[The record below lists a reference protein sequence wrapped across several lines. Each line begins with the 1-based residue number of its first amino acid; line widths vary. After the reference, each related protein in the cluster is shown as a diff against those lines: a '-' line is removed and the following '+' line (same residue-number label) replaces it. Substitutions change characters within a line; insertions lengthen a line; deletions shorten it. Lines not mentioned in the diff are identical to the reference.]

1 MDGFVSPDAPEAPDT
16 LTAEQAQQTVDEYIV
31 SQEDKSLLRFIT
43 CGSVDDGKST
53 LIGRLLY
60 EAKLL
65 FDDQITAL
73 EADSKKVG
81 TQGADIDFALL
92 VDGLASEREQGIT
105 IDVAYRFFATDAR
118 KYIVIDTPGHEQYT
132 RNMATGASQAELAV
146 LLIDARHGLST
157 QTRRHSFIMHSL
169 GVRKLVLAINKMDL
183 IDDKEARFNEIVSD
197 YRAFADELG
206 IEDFTAI
213 PVSALK
219 GDNIVDQSADM
230 PWYKGPTL
238 MQHLDSVPVGDAQ
251 ETAPFHMSVQWVNR
265 PNLDFRG
272 FSGRIASGTVR
283 PGDELVSLPS
293 GVSSTVSRIYTM
305 DGDREVGLP
314 NESVTI
320 CLEDEIDVSRGS
332 VLADAENPPKQDDRF
347 ETTILWMSET
357 PLSTNQTYVLKLGTQ
372 EVSASVLEPDY
383 LIDVNTLAHVQQD
396 SMSLNA
402 IGIST
407 VTTDKPLI
415 YTPYSKSRHLGGFI
429 LIDRMSNETVGLGLI
444 RRAASGTKIP
454 LRTQTLLVNR
464 EARARLMDQKPFTVW
479 FTGIKRGGK
488 TYIANRLEQRLHAQ
502 GYKTFILDAE
512 NVWKGL
518 SEDLDF
524 MGADR
529 VENTRRVAEVARLM
543 NDAGVITFTCF
554 SSPFSVEREQ
564 AKRIIG
570 EENII
575 EVHVNTPLDIAEA
588 GDRDGFFQKAR
599 DGEISNVAGIDVD
612 YECPECADLTVG
624 LHTHSIEAATDAVYD
639 LLKERQLL

>member
-1 MDGFVSPDAPEAPDT
+1 MSTTLKNAAPTAT
-16 LTAEQAQQTVDEYIV
+16 MTAEEAKQTVDSYID

-60 EAKLL
+60 ESKLL

-73 EADSKKVG
+73 EADSKRVG
-81 TQGADIDFALL
+81 TQGQDIDFALL

-118 KYIVIDTPGHEQYT
+118 KFIVIDTPGHEQYT

-169 GVRKLVLAINKMDL
+169 GVRRLVLAINKMDL
-183 IDDKEARFNEIVSD
+183 IEDKKARFEEIVAD
-197 YRAFADELG
+197 YRAFADDLG
-206 IEDFTAI
+206 IETFTAI

-219 GDNIVDQSADM
+219 GDNIVERSDAM
-230 PWYKGPTL
+230 PWYSGPTL
-238 MQHLDSVPVGDAQ
+238 MEHLDTVQIGTRREA
-251 ETAPFHMSVQWVNR
+251 APFRMSVQWVNR

-272 FSGRIASGTVR
+272 FSGRIAQGTVR
-283 PGDELVSLPS
+283 PGDEVVSLPS
-293 GVSSTVSRIYTM
+293 GRTSRVSRIYTM
-305 DGDREVGLP
+305 DGDLDVALP
-314 NESVTI
+314 RESVTI

-332 VLADAENPPKQDDRF
+332 VLAAANDAPATDDRF
-347 ETTILWMSET
+347 DTTILWMSET
-357 PLSTNQTYVLKLGTQ
+357 PLSSNQTYLLKLGTQ

-383 LIDVNTLAHVQQD
+383 LIDVNTLAHVQD
-396 SMSLNA
+396 ETMGLNA
-402 IGIST
+402 IGHCT

-415 YTPYSKSRHLGGFI
+415 FEPYAENRHLGGFI

-444 RRAASGTKIP
+444 RRAASGTDIK
-454 LRTQTLLVNR
+454 LRTQTLLVDR
-464 EARARLMDQKPFTVW
+464 EARVRQMQQTPFTVW
-479 FTGIKRGGK
+479 FTGLKRGGK
-488 TYIANRLEQRLHAQ
+488 TYIANRVEQRLFDL
-502 GYKTFILDAE
+502 GMKTFILDAE

-529 VENTRRVAEVARLM
+529 VENTRRVAEVSKLM
-543 NDAGVITFTCF
+543 NDAGLVVFACF
-554 SSPFSVEREQ
+554 SSPFAVEREQ

-570 EENII
+570 DDNII
-575 EVHVNTPLDIAEA
+575 EVFVDTPLEVAEK
-588 GDRDGFFQKAR
+588 GDADGFFAR
-599 DGEISNVAGIDVD
+599 ARAGEISNVAGIDVEVEPPAD
-612 YECPECADLTVG
+612 PDLTVG
-624 LHTHSIEAATDAVYD
+624 LHTHTVEQAADALFD
-639 LLKERQLL
+639 LLVARGLVRR